1 MVIPTLTFLEGESL
15 LALSETPAVTIQ
27 SVVLQVVL
35 EPSTLRVQTILLA
48 ESFERTGEKFVLQ
61 QQRHLP

>member
-1 MVIPTLTFLEGESL
+1 MVIPTLAFLEGESF

-35 EPSTLRVQTILLA
+35 EPSTLRVQTILRA
-48 ESFERTGEKFVLQ
+48 ESFERTGKKFVLQ
-61 QQRHLP
+61 QQIHLP